1 MPDLRQ
7 GSRGKARRLEMAKK
21 GKKYTEVK
29 KTVDAKMN
37 YALNDAMKLIEGTK
51 TAKFD
56 ETVEVA
62 VKLGIDPRQANQQI
76 RAGMV
81 LPHGIGKD
89 IRVVVFAKDDKQRE
103 ALDAGA
109 DHAGLDDLIEKIST
123 QNWLEF
129 DVSIATPDV
138 MNIVAKLGKVLG
150 PRGLMPSPKVG
161 TVTFDVTHAVKE
173 AKAGR
178 IEVKNDKGGVVH
190 APIGKVSFG
199 PDKLKDNFLVF
210 MDSLLKMK
218 PPSSKGVFVRKI
230 TVSNTMGP
238 GIKVDFINVRE
249 ELKTSQIAA

>member
-1 MPDLRQ
+1 
-7 GSRGKARRLEMAKK
+7 MAKK
-21 GKKYTEVK
+21 GKKYTEVSNA
-29 KTVDAKMN
+29 VDAKGS
-37 YALNDAMKLIEGTK
+37 YVVDEAIKLIEGTK

-76 RAGMV
+76 RTGMV

-89 IRVVVFAKDDKQRE
+89 IRVVVFAKDDKQKE
-103 ALDAGA
+103 AKDAGA
-109 DHAGLDDLIEKIST
+109 DNVGLDDLIDKI
-123 QNWLEF
+123 QNDNWLDF

-138 MNIVAKLGKVLG
+138 MSTVAKLGKVLG

-161 TVTFDVTHAVKE
+161 TVTFDIAQAVKE

-199 PDKLKDNFLVF
+199 PDKLKENFLVF
-210 MDSLLKMK
+210 MDSLIKMK
-218 PPSSKGVFVRKI
+218 PASSKGTFVRKI
-230 TVSNTMGP
+230 TLSNTMGP
-238 GIKVDFINVRE
+238 GIKVDYVNVRE
-249 ELKTSQIAA
+249 VLKGFQIAA

>member
-1 MPDLRQ
+1 MV
-7 GSRGKARRLEMAKK
+7 KK
-21 GKKYTEVK
+21 GKKYTEARNA
-29 KTVDAKMN
+29 VDAKTN
-37 YALNDAMKLIEGTK
+37 YGVDDAIRLIEGTK

-62 VKLGIDPRQANQQI
+62 VTLGIDPRQANQQI
-76 RAGMV
+76 RTGMI

-103 ALDAGA
+103 ASDAGA
-109 DHAGLDDLIEKIST
+109 DYAGLDDLMEKISKD
-123 QNWLEF
+123 NWLEF

-161 TVTFDVTHAVKE
+161 TVTFDVAQAVKE

-199 PDKLKDNFLVF
+199 TGKLKDNFLVF

-230 TVSNTMGP
+230 TLSNTMGP
-238 GIKVDFINVRE
+238 GIKVDVVSVRD
-249 ELKTSQIAA
+249 ELKTAQIAA

>member
-1 MPDLRQ
+1 MP
-7 GSRGKARRLEMAKK
+7 KH
-21 GKKYTEVK
+21 GKKYDEVK
-29 KTVDAKMN
+29 KSIGTKET
-37 YALNDAMKLIEGTK
+37 YALDQAMKLLEETK
-51 TAKFD
+51 TARFD

-89 IRVVVFAKDDKQRE
+89 IRVAVFAKDEKQKE
-103 ALDAGA
+103 ARDAGA
-109 DHAGLDDLIEKIST
+109 DHVGLDDLIEKISGEG
-123 QNWLEF
+123 WLEF

-161 TVTFDVTHAVKE
+161 TVTFDVAQAVKE

-199 PDKLKDNFLVF
+199 PEKLKDNFLVF
-210 MDSLLKMK
+210 MDTLIKMK
-218 PPSSKGVFVRKI
+218 PATSKGTFVKRI
-230 TVSNTMGP
+230 TVANTMGP
-238 GIKVDFINVRE
+238 GIKVDFVDVRD
-249 ELKTSQIAA
+249 ELKGSRAAA

>member
-1 MPDLRQ
+1 
-7 GSRGKARRLEMAKK
+7 MAKK
-21 GKKYTEVK
+21 GKKYAEVSK
-29 KTVDAKMN
+29 AVDPKET
-37 YALNDAMKLIEGTK
+37 YGVDESIKLLEDTK

-76 RAGMV
+76 RTGMV

-89 IRVVVFAKDDKQRE
+89 IRVVVFAKDDKQKE
-103 ALDAGA
+103 AEDAGA
-109 DHAGLDDLIEKIST
+109 DNVGLDDLIDKI
-123 QNWLEF
+123 QKDNWLDF

-138 MNIVAKLGKVLG
+138 MSTVAKLGKVLG

-161 TVTFDVTHAVKE
+161 TVTFDIAQAVKE

-199 PDKLKDNFLVF
+199 PEKLKENFLVF
-210 MDSLLKMK
+210 MDSLIKMK
-218 PPSSKGVFVRKI
+218 PASSKGTFVRKI
-230 TVSNTMGP
+230 TLSNTMGP
-238 GIKVDFINVRE
+238 GIKVDFVNVRE
-249 ELKTSQIAA
+249 VLKGFQIAA

>member
-1 MPDLRQ
+1 M
-7 GSRGKARRLEMAKK
+7 RRLEMVKK
-21 GKKYTEVK
+21 GKKYTEARNA
-29 KTVDAKMN
+29 VDAKTN
-37 YALNDAMKLIEGTK
+37 YGVDDAIRLVEETK

-62 VKLGIDPRQANQQI
+62 VTLGIDPRQANQQI
-76 RAGMV
+76 RTGMI

-103 ALDAGA
+103 ASDAGA
-109 DHAGLDDLIEKIST
+109 DYAGLDDLMEKISKD
-123 QNWLEF
+123 NWLDF

-161 TVTFDVTHAVKE
+161 TVTFDVAQAVKE

-199 PDKLKDNFLVF
+199 TGKLKYNFLVF

-230 TVSNTMGP
+230 TLSNTMGP
-238 GIKVDFINVRE
+238 GIKVDVVSVRD
-249 ELKTSQIAA
+249 ELKTAQITA